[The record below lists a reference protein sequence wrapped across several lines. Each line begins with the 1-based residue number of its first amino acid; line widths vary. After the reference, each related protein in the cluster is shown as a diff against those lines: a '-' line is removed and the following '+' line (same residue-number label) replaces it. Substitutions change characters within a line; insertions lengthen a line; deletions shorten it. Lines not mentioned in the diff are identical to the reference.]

1 MKAQSASTPDTALWL
16 ARRYDT
22 TPRFCLN
29 FQTRFDLKRA
39 EKDCAEVSPLP
50 LAA

>member
-1 MKAQSASTPDTALWL
+1 MAGPPF
-16 ARRYDT
+16 DT

-39 EKDCAEVSPLP
+39 ENCAEVSPLP